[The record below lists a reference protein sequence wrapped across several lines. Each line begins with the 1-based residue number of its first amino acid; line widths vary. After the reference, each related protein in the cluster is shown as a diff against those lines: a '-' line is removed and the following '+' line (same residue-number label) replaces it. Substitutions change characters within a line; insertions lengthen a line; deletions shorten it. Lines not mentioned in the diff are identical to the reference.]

1 MRTYGR
7 LLKNIAA
14 IALLL
19 ALLSMLLPFCK
30 FSAGGQEMTLS
41 GLDVVKAGGRAGY
54 TYLTEGRVADT
65 FVLKAPITV
74 GTVKSSL
81 SYVQGV
87 GQMRLLAVCA
97 IAALLPVLLCFLS
110 VGMLFL
116 AEGKKTMLLPTLF
129 TSLVLA
135 ELLIVLA
142 VFPALH
148 SFLLAGIYFF
158 TLLHGV
164 AWILILTGWITG
176 GYLPSEKQEKE
187 QKKRGKNPKQSGH
200 RWRRKKFHRR
210 RKTKK
215 KHGRKEDS
223 STKKKN
229 TAENKILEWNHCQ
242 ISYDSF
248 EQTYRMVSDSPEKIL
263 LLKEDKVIG
272 TLEQGERVR
281 VGRPVTLQ
289 IQGKEEHLH
298 LK

>member
-81 SYVQGV
+81 SYVKEA
-87 GQMRLLAVCA
+87 GQTRLLAVCA

-116 AEGKKTMLLPTLF
+116 AEGKKTMILPTLF

-135 ELLIVLA
+135 ELLVVLT
-142 VFPALH
+142 VFLALH

-263 LLKEDKVIG
+263 LLKEDKVLG

-289 IQGKEEHLH
+289 IQGKEELLH

>member
-1 MRTYGR
+1 
-7 LLKNIAA
+7 
-14 IALLL
+14 
-19 ALLSMLLPFCK
+19 
-30 FSAGGQEMTLS
+30 MTLS

-54 TYLTEGRVADT
+54 AYLTKGGVADT

-81 SYVQGV
+81 SYVQGE
-87 GQMRLLAVCA
+87 GQMRFLAICA

-116 AEGKKTMLLPTLF
+116 AEGKKTMILPTLF

-135 ELLIVLA
+135 ELLVVLA

-148 SFLLAGIYFF
+148 PFLLAGVYFF

-176 GYLPSEKQEKE
+176 GYLPPEKQEKE
-187 QKKRGKNPKQSGH
+187 QKKREKNPKRSGR
-200 RWRRKKFHRR
+200 RWRRRKSHRR
-210 RKTKK
+210 RKSKK
-215 KHGRKEDS
+215 KHDRKEDS
-223 STKKKN
+223 SSKKKN
-229 TAENKILEWNHCQ
+229 TAENKTFEWNHCQ
-242 ISYDSF
+242 ISYDLS

-281 VGRPVTLQ
+281 VSRPVTLQ

>member
-116 AEGKKTMLLPTLF
+116 AEGKKTMILPTLF

-135 ELLIVLA
+135 ELLVVLT

-148 SFLLAGIYFF
+148 PFLLAGVYFF

-229 TAENKILEWNHCQ
+229 TAENKTLEWNHCQ

-289 IQGKEEHLH
+289 IQGKEERLH

>member
-135 ELLIVLA
+135 ELLVVLT

-263 LLKEDKVIG
+263 LLKEDNVIG

>member
-7 LLKNIAA
+7 FLKNIAA
-14 IALLL
+14 IALFL

-54 TYLTEGRVADT
+54 TYLTEGGVADT

-81 SYVQGV
+81 SYVQGA
-87 GQMRLLAVCA
+87 GQTRLLAVCA

-116 AEGKKTMLLPTLF
+116 AEGKKTMILPTLF

-135 ELLIVLA
+135 ELLVVLA

-148 SFLLAGIYFF
+148 PFLLAGVYFF

-176 GYLPSEKQEKE
+176 GYLPPEKQEKE
-187 QKKRGKNPKQSGH
+187 QKKREKNPKQSGR
-200 RWRRKKFHRR
+200 RWRRKKSHRR
-210 RKTKK
+210 RKSKK

-229 TAENKILEWNHCQ
+229 TAENKTLEWNHCQ
-242 ISYDSF
+242 ISYDPSK
-248 EQTYRMVSDSPEKIL
+248 QTYRMVSDSPEKIL

-289 IQGKEEHLH
+289 IQGKEERLH

>member
-1 MRTYGR
+1 
-7 LLKNIAA
+7 
-14 IALLL
+14 
-19 ALLSMLLPFCK
+19 
-30 FSAGGQEMTLS
+30 
-41 GLDVVKAGGRAGY
+41 
-54 TYLTEGRVADT
+54 
-65 FVLKAPITV
+65 
-74 GTVKSSL
+74 
-81 SYVQGV
+81 
-87 GQMRLLAVCA
+87 MRLLAVCA

-142 VFPALH
+142 VFPALYP
-148 SFLLAGIYFF
+148 FLLSGIYFF

-263 LLKEDKVIG
+263 LLKEDNVIG
-272 TLEQGERVR
+272 TLEQGECVH
-281 VGRPVTLQ
+281 VERPVTLQ
-289 IQGKEEHLH
+289 IQGKEERLH

>member
-97 IAALLPVLLCFLS
+97 IAQHCSRYCFVFCLWECCFWRKEKRRCCCQRCLPVWC
-110 VGMLFL
+110 
-116 AEGKKTMLLPTLF
+116 
-129 TSLVLA
+129 
-135 ELLIVLA
+135 
-142 VFPALH
+142 
-148 SFLLAGIYFF
+148 
-158 TLLHGV
+158 
-164 AWILILTGWITG
+164 W
-176 GYLPSEKQEKE
+176 
-187 QKKRGKNPKQSGH
+187 
-200 RWRRKKFHRR
+200 
-210 RKTKK
+210 
-215 KHGRKEDS
+215 
-223 STKKKN
+223 
-229 TAENKILEWNHCQ
+229 
-242 ISYDSF
+242 
-248 EQTYRMVSDSPEKIL
+248 
-263 LLKEDKVIG
+263 
-272 TLEQGERVR
+272 
-281 VGRPVTLQ
+281 
-289 IQGKEEHLH
+289 
-298 LK
+298 

>member
-19 ALLSMLLPFCK
+19 ALLLPFCK

-41 GLDVVKAGGRAGY
+41 GLDVVKAGGKAGY

-135 ELLIVLA
+135 ELLQSRPNFLVLDEPTNHMDIQAKGSCTNCCQIFIAYDPYLFGSKDEIQDMLNRRIDAVKKAHPEREGGSVSYPGERTLA
-142 VFPALH
+142 VREESMKKGIHVDEAIWKQLC
-148 SFLLAGIYFF
+148 SLA
-158 TLLHGV
+158 
-164 AWILILTGWITG
+164 
-176 GYLPSEKQEKE
+176 
-187 QKKRGKNPKQSGH
+187 SG
-200 RWRRKKFHRR
+200 
-210 RKTKK
+210 
-215 KHGRKEDS
+215 DM
-223 STKKKN
+223 STTDIASK
-229 TAENKILEWNHCQ
+229 
-242 ISYDSF
+242 
-248 EQTYRMVSDSPEKIL
+248 
-263 LLKEDKVIG
+263 
-272 TLEQGERVR
+272 
-281 VGRPVTLQ
+281 
-289 IQGKEEHLH
+289 
-298 LK
+298 